1 MSIAP
6 SRDLRRL
13 LQVVDGPGP
22 VGGLLEV
29 VGQLGYDFLHPL
41 RVQRGQALADLP
53 MQPRSAT
60 WQLSVIENLAVQR
73 VDEFV
78 ALGHA
83 AVGKRLGVRPF
94 HDLMPARQLLVEI
107 LYTV

>member
-1 MSIAP
+1 MSIAA

-29 VGQLGYDFLHPL
+29 VGQLGNDFLHPL
-41 RVQRGQALADLP
+41 RVQRGQPLADLP

-60 WQLSVIENLAVQR
+60 RQLSVIENLAVQC

-83 AVGKRLGVRPF
+83 AVGKRLGARPL
-94 HDLMPARQLLVEI
+94 HDVMPARQLRVEI
-107 LYTV
+107 LYIV